1 MTNGITT
8 MLTIGIDL
16 GDRRSEVCVLGIDGE
31 VKRRF
36 ASRRRGRA
44 WRRSSGTWCVRAW

>member
-16 GDRRSEVCVLGIDGE
+16 GDQRSEVCVLG
-31 VKRRF
+31 RTAR
-36 ASRRRGRA
+36 
-44 WRRSSGTWCVRAW
+44 